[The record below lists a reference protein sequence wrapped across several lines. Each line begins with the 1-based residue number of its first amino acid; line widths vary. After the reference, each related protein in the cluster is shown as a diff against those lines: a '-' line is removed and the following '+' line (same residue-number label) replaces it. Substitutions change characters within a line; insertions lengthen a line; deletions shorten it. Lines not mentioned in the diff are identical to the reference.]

1 MLGPRG
7 GQRPHYVVNRALC
20 LTSDHSADDTEPGS
34 QYNSHQNVLRIAT
47 KQHIYFYLV
56 LLVWY
61 YDNIKTMIT
70 LLHNFIK

>member
-20 LTSDHSADDTEPGS
+20 LTSDHSAIDTEPGS

-47 KQHIYFYLV
+47 KHIEFISI
-56 LLVWY
+56 WY
-61 YDNIKTMIT
+61 YWYGILILFKQ
-70 LLHNFIK
+70 